1 MELIARIVIR
11 RYDMGETGVEGSI
24 KQAPSKSLAVFR
36 VMGKALDRAMR
47 LLASEMEKED
57 GQVVVLTIGGKVQ
70 TQAQQSMFEAAYSK
84 GRSMGVN
91 VVVCGGDP
99 DLLFDRLAVYRDTL
113 RWFPNLPAYVSSLE
127 LNNRH

>member
-36 VMGKALDRAMR
+36 VMGKAQDKAMR

-70 TQAQQSMFEAAYSK
+70 TQMQQSMFEAAYSK
-84 GRSMGVN
+84 GRSLGVN

-99 DLLFDRLAVYRDTL
+99 GLLFDRLAVYRDSL